1 MNIRQIFNSEYCF
14 CLILWENEPINSTRL
29 AALCK
34 ERLGWS
40 RSTTYT
46 VIRRLCERGVI
57 QNKDTIVTSLL
68 SKEQVQQAEMEKLME
83 KTFEGSIPAF
93 LAAFA
98 NTTKLREEDVRQ
110 LEELIKNYK
119 E

>member
-1 MNIRQIFNSEYCF
+1 MASQIE
-14 CLILWENEPINSTRL
+14 
-29 AALCK
+29 
-34 ERLGWS
+34 
-40 RSTTYT
+40 
-46 VIRRLCERGVI
+46 
-57 QNKDTIVTSLL
+57 
-68 SKEQVQQAEMEKLME
+68 VQQAEMEKLME

-98 NTTKLREEDVRQ
+98 NTKKLREEDVRQ